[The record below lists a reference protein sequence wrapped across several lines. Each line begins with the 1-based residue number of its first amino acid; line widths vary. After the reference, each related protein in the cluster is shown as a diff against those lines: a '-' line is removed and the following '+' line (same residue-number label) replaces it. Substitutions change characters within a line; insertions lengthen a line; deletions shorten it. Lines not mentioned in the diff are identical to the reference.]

1 MLSVTRR
8 SVVVSSALA
17 ALMLSMV
24 PLQADAQQGRGRGRG
39 QQVAPPVQAPR
50 QQVPRQLGPGP
61 RGGQQNRSYAY
72 ARPYVARRPVFSQPY
87 YSFRPQ
93 VTIGFGISLGR
104 PVAYPFRYFEP
115 AGFYNYRLPAPGY
128 RGYGSYGSN
137 WYYGR
142 VGGVSFDINPRE
154 AAIFIDGDFVGYAG
168 DFGPGQMPLTL
179 NAGYHRVELEA
190 RNRRTVSFNLTVV
203 AGQVLPYRGDLPRD
217 RW

>member
-17 ALMLSMV
+17 ALLLSTV
-24 PLQADAQQGRGRGRG
+24 PTQADAQQGRGRGRG

-50 QQVPRQLGPGP
+50 QQAPRQIGPGP

-72 ARPYVARRPVFSQPY
+72 SRPYVQRRPVFTRPY

-93 VTIGFGISLGR
+93 FSIGFGINLGR
-104 PVAYPFRYFEP
+104 PVAYPFRSFNP
-115 AGFYNYRLPAPGY
+115 VGFYNYRIGPVPAY
-128 RGYGSYGSN
+128 RNYGN
-137 WYYGR
+137 DWYYGR
-142 VGGVSFDINPRE
+142 VGGVSFDISPRD
-154 AAIFIDGDFVGYAG
+154 AAVFIDGDFVGYAD

-179 NAGYHRVELEA
+179 SAGFHRVELEA
-190 RNRRTVSFNLTVV
+190 RSRRTVSFNLTVV